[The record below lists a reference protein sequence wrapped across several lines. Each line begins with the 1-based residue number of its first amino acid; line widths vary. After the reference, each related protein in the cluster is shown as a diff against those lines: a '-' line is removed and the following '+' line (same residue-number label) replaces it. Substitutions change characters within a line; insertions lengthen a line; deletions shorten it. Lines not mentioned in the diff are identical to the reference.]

1 MLDHSYMSK
10 CHIRAWGICAA
21 AFLTTTVLAS
31 GTATAATSYA
41 ATTRQNMGSAV
52 NLVIYNGDPPA
63 SQYFNNINAVFE
75 KAHHV
80 TITSVYYPLDTFLTN
95 FEAAVAGHANI
106 NILMDPGRDIAFLQQ
121 QGDLVPVTGLIPTSR
136 FRPSMLTPYVHDNK
150 LWAYPVGNVDATGV
164 IYNLALLD
172 KFHLSPPTTF
182 AQVIAAGKISGAKGY
197 SALDAEGGSATQLAL
212 WFMQTLEQASHGNQ
226 ESLVASQV
234 STGTPSWSS
243 PTFAAAMNA
252 IYELAKAPGVFEPGV
267 AGVSEQEA
275 ISLFDAG
282 KTAMFYAGDWDLAP
296 AVLAANFPVS
306 TAPFPTYISGA
317 PSEAVGGAGETA
329 EIYSG
334 SPKSYLPIEEQYL
347 QYITSPAADSQ
358 LNSDDKTPFAVDA
371 GVPTPASA
379 LSGATPQ
386 YRNFTKAVLTKL
398 LPHLFVYLD
407 WTWPAPAVAALNK
420 AVGAVMGGV
429 LTPAAALASVQ
440 KVFKPVKG

>member
-182 AQVIAAGKISGAKGY
+182 AQVIAAGKILAQRLQCSGRRGRQRHPVGPLVHADSGAGFTRQPGK
-197 SALDAEGGSATQLAL
+197 SGG
-212 WFMQTLEQASHGNQ
+212 F
-226 ESLVASQV
+226 
-234 STGTPSWSS
+234 
-243 PTFAAAMNA
+243 
-252 IYELAKAPGVFEPGV
+252 PGVDRHTFLVKPDICGCHER
-267 AGVSEQEA
+267 
-275 ISLFDAG
+275 
-282 KTAMFYAGDWDLAP
+282 
-296 AVLAANFPVS
+296 
-306 TAPFPTYISGA
+306 YI
-317 PSEAVGGAGETA
+317 
-329 EIYSG
+329 
-334 SPKSYLPIEEQYL
+334 
-347 QYITSPAADSQ
+347 
-358 LNSDDKTPFAVDA
+358 
-371 GVPTPASA
+371 
-379 LSGATPQ
+379 
-386 YRNFTKAVLTKL
+386 
-398 LPHLFVYLD
+398 
-407 WTWPAPAVAALNK
+407 
-420 AVGAVMGGV
+420 
-429 LTPAAALASVQ
+429 
-440 KVFKPVKG
+440 